1 MQKFIELFTQVIE
14 FWILYLIIIVHFT
27 GINKFEILFLL
38 SINSSE
44 LIALLPLIRGGKMK
58 FKLYYYK
65 SFEKSIHEKLIV
77 CVVLLMKHKMKILY
91 HVM

>member
-1 MQKFIELFTQVIE
+1 
-14 FWILYLIIIVHFT
+14 
-27 GINKFEILFLL
+27 
-38 SINSSE
+38 
-44 LIALLPLIRGGKMK
+44 MK

-77 CVVLLMKHKMKILY
+77 CVALLMKHKMKILY